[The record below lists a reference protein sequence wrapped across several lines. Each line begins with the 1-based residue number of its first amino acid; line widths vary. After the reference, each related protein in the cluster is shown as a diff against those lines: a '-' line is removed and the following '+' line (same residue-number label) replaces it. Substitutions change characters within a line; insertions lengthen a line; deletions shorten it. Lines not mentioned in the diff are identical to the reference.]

1 MSKTKGH
8 KGKKAHHR
16 GYEALNALKREKRMK
31 IDKELDV
38 ALEGTFPA
46 SDATAKY

>member
-1 MSKTKGH
+1 MRRHS
-8 KGKKAHHR
+8 
-16 GYEALNALKREKRMK
+16 YSLKRKAPSLEEIKKVKRKKM
-31 IDKELDV
+31 DKELDK